1 MLEKVSDSRRIAI
14 VIAIFV
20 VLLGIGSF
28 GDLAISNAVMSQ
40 NSYIATFL
48 QNYACFPVGVVIM
61 MSGEIIMQYAV
72 RSSQPTIAKL
82 LIGVAGTAL
91 SLYGIWYYLKFAIQY
106 TLSSIQNLEH
116 NRPIGQANNDG
127 GINPTLSTGINI
139 IICFVV
145 FAIATLIVQK
155 WLSHKSAEEFDR
167 LMRVAILGIAV
178 AFVYLM
184 CVEEIKILWGRVRP
198 YELNGVQDNF
208 TPWYKM
214 NGPTGHK
221 SFPSGHSCES
231 MFAIFFPLYASKK
244 NTKLRKRL
252 LIFGVTWGAIT
263 AISRVLL
270 GCHFFSDATMGA
282 FINIFLVFVGTRC
295 AKLKLVN

>member
-1 MLEKVSDSRRIAI
+1 MLKKMSDSRRITM
-14 VIAIFV
+14 VISIFV
-20 VLLGIGSF
+20 VLLGIGTF

-61 MSGEIIMQYAV
+61 MSGEIIIHYTI
-72 RSSQPTIAKL
+72 RSSQPAIAKL
-82 LIGVAGTAL
+82 LIIVAGTGL

-106 TLSSIQNLEH
+106 TLSSIQNVEH
-116 NRPIGQANNDG
+116 GRPIGQANNDG
-127 GINPTLSTGINI
+127 GVNPTLPSYINI
-139 IICFVV
+139 IVCIVV
-145 FAIATLIVQK
+145 FAIATLIIQS
-155 WLSHKSAEEFDR
+155 WLSRKTNEEMER
-167 LMRVAILGIAV
+167 LMRVAILGVAV

-198 YELNGVQDNF
+198 YELNAIQDNF

-231 MFAIFFPLYASKK
+231 MFALFFPLYASPKRV
-244 NTKLRKRL
+244 KLRKKL
-252 LIFGVTWGAIT
+252 LIFGVSWGAIT

-282 FINIFLVFVGTRC
+282 FIIIFLIFVGTRC
-295 AKLKLVN
+295 AQLKLIK